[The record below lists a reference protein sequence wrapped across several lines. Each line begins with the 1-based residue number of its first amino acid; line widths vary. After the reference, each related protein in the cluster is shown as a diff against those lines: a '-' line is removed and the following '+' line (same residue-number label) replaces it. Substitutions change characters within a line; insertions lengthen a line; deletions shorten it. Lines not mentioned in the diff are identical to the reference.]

1 MVCPSGNKRFLSSIK
16 IWLWLL
22 AICALCGSVQAS
34 DQQDPRDF
42 VDTTIETLREN
53 VIRDAVLMERDPLH
67 TLMLVEHIVAPHI
80 DMRFASRLMLEAL
93 ASGD

>member
-1 MVCPSGNKRFLSSIK
+1 MPSRHLRT
-16 IWLWLL
+16 LWIS
-22 AICALCGSVQAS
+22 AGVGSARS
-34 DQQDPRDF
+34 TGF